1 LLLVFCHCLIGQ
13 YTVKSV
19 SYLLEVMGNVS
30 RVEPDDC
37 ILVDSDDTLRQK
49 LQKVGWL
56 NFIKK
61 FHGYNLEVAK
71 QFAATFD
78 GKKAVVGNLEL

>member
-1 LLLVFCHCLIGQ
+1 M
-13 YTVKSV
+13 VKA
-19 SYLLEVMGNVS
+19 S

-37 ILVDSDDTLRQK
+37 ILVDSDDVLRQK
-49 LQKVGWL
+49 LQKVGWP